1 MLLYSCARPANPNGG
16 PEDETP
22 PSLLTEES
30 TANYQTRFT
39 EREIVLEFDEY
50 ISLSNASKQIVI
62 SPPFINF
69 LKYTVRGK
77 KLLIEFP
84 EGEEL
89 REEAT
94 YQKNLSRII
103 PRAMLW
109 RISPLFF
116 QRVIL

>member
-16 PEDETP
+16 PEDEDPPVLLSEGSTP
-22 PSLLTEES
+22 
-30 TANYQTRFT
+30 NYQTRFN

-62 SPPFINF
+62 SPPFVNF

-84 EGEEL
+84 EGEDL
-89 REEAT
+89 REDAT
-94 YQKNLSRII
+94 YQINFGEAIKDFTAGNVRN
-103 PRAMLW
+103 
-109 RISPLFF
+109 
-116 QRVIL
+116 